1 MDLQIS
7 NISMPVAA
15 LLASLIGATAT
26 ITATLIQLRMAWRRE
41 MKARERGQPVT
52 KQARRGPF
60 VAVIVLL
67 IASAVG
73 GFALAQYL
81 NTGKKKE
88 ADLLRSE
95 FNAKLDQL
103 NAASERLERIAL
115 AAGHGDGTAA
125 ANVTLPPCTTCTE
138 QEAAQVELC
147 ASVPAAATVGAVELY
162 ADAVDETEPQ
172 RLQKVEAEQTFAGGR
187 YTGRPQ
193 ERLES
198 DTRKQV
204 CQGYLHWG
212 TAQARTLRILVPYT
226 PTAP

>member
-7 NISMPVAA
+7 NITMPVAA

-26 ITATLIQLRMAWRRE
+26 ITATLIQLRMAWKKE

-52 KQARRGPF
+52 QQARRGPV

-103 NAASERLERIAL
+103 NATAGRLEHIVL
-115 AAGHGDGTAA
+115 TGGHGTGSVAV
-125 ANVTLPPCTTCTE
+125 NVTVPPCPGCTE
-138 QEAAQVELC
+138 QDAAQVELC
-147 ASVPAAATVGAVELY
+147 TSVPAASTLGAVELY
-162 ADAVDETEPQ
+162 TADATTPAHLQ
-172 RLQKVEAEQTFAGGR
+172 RVAPEQPVGNGR
-187 YTGRPQ
+187 YAGLPQ

-198 DTRKQV
+198 DTSKQV
-204 CQGYLHWG
+204 CQAYLHWD
-212 TAQARTLRILVPYT
+212 TAQARTLRLVTHYQ

>member
-7 NISMPVAA
+7 NITMPVAA

-26 ITATLIQLRMAWRRE
+26 ITATLIQLRMAWKKE

-52 KQARRGPF
+52 QQARRGPV
-60 VAVIVLL
+60 VAIIVLL

-103 NAASERLERIAL
+103 NATAGRLEHIVL
-115 AAGHGDGTAA
+115 TGGHGTGSVAV
-125 ANVTLPPCTTCTE
+125 NVTVPPCPGCTE
-138 QEAAQVELC
+138 QDAAQVELC
-147 ASVPAAATVGAVELY
+147 TSVPAASALGAVELY
-162 ADAVDETEPQ
+162 TADATTPSHLQ
-172 RLQKVEAEQTFAGGR
+172 RVAPEQPLSNGR
-187 YTGRPQ
+187 YAGLPQ

-198 DTRKQV
+198 DTSKQV
-204 CQGYLHWG
+204 CQAYLHWD
-212 TAQARTLRILVPYT
+212 TAHARTLRLVTHYQ